1 MLGPREPEQPGP
13 VRRVRE
19 RREPAR
25 GRQGLVQVPAPGLGL
40 RVSGYSGSPVSD
52 GDGVTVAEAVG
63 VAVVWT
69 AVCPLADA
77 EDASRSA

>member
-1 MLGPREPEQPGP
+1 M
-13 VRRVRE
+13 
-19 RREPAR
+19 
-25 GRQGLVQVPAPGLGL
+25 QVPAPGLGL